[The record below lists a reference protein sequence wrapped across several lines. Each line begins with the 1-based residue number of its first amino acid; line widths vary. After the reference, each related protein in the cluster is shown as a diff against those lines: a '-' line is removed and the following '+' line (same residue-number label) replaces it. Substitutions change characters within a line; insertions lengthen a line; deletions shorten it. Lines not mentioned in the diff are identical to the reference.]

1 MKQDKIYKYLE
12 FINENLEDTPEQ
24 YAFNALSKLK
34 RKLEKM
40 FAHSE
45 ADEKGEIK
53 RIGEKDKENNNN
65 MSFVDLGIQLQ
76 SIELSK
82 YSKIYDNIKMKFS
95 DEKYLYDIMFT
106 IDLKDAVPKDT
117 DKDFSDNDIKNCFI
131 KFKKYD
137 AETFDLIGQIT
148 KTVKIKE
155 IDENKLI
162 DLKIELDDD
171 YGDEGEEFEIETE

>member
-95 DEKYLYDIMFT
+95 DEK
-106 IDLKDAVPKDT
+106 
-117 DKDFSDNDIKNCFI
+117 
-131 KFKKYD
+131 
-137 AETFDLIGQIT
+137 
-148 KTVKIKE
+148 
-155 IDENKLI
+155 
-162 DLKIELDDD
+162 
-171 YGDEGEEFEIETE
+171 